1 MKWFTLTKERQEQI
15 IRQTAQRTGNLPIVI
30 EKDIWVCIVLKVL
43 FESELKDVILFKGG
57 TSLSKGY
64 NIIKRFSED
73 IDIALDKSFFGFEAP
88 LSNTQIDK
96 LRKKVFKFTEENLM
110 SIVHNGMI
118 ALGVPE
124 EKFSIEI
131 EEQKEKKDPS
141 TLVVSFVPVTEINGN
156 AYLLPRI
163 KVDVSGRSLKDPK
176 EKLEINTKIK
186 EQFENIEEA
195 DINSIVNVVMPERTC
210 LEKIF
215 LLHEELSKE
224 IPRYERMSRHLFDID
239 KIITYIGVDIILN
252 LDLFEM
258 IKAHRK
264 IYTPIK
270 STDYNTLSMANIDF
284 IPKDQD
290 LVNYKNDYEVMKGNM
305 FSDEEE
311 VLEFERLIDVLK
323 EINKLMNGHKHS

>member
-15 IRQTAQRTGNLPIVI
+15 ISQTAQRTGNLPIVI

-124 EKFSIEI
+124 
-131 EEQKEKKDPS
+131 
-141 TLVVSFVPVTEINGN
+141 N
-156 AYLLPRI
+156 
-163 KVDVSGRSLKDPK
+163 
-176 EKLEINTKIK
+176 
-186 EQFENIEEA
+186 
-195 DINSIVNVVMPERTC
+195 
-210 LEKIF
+210 
-215 LLHEELSKE
+215 
-224 IPRYERMSRHLFDID
+224 
-239 KIITYIGVDIILN
+239 
-252 LDLFEM
+252 
-258 IKAHRK
+258 
-264 IYTPIK
+264 
-270 STDYNTLSMANIDF
+270 
-284 IPKDQD
+284 
-290 LVNYKNDYEVMKGNM
+290 
-305 FSDEEE
+305 
-311 VLEFERLIDVLK
+311 RL
-323 EINKLMNGHKHS
+323 